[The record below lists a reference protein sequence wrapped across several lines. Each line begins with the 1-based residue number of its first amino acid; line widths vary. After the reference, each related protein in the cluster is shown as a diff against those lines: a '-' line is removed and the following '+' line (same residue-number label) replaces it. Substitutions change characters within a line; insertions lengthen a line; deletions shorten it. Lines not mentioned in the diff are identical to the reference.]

1 MGRMLAA
8 LGSGI
13 VFGMGLAIAEM
24 TNPAKVQNF
33 LDFLGTWDP
42 SLALVMGAALATT
55 GLAFPAI
62 LRRRAPLIA
71 GAFSLPTL
79 ADIDPA
85 LVMGAAIFGVGWGL
99 GGFCPGPA
107 LAGLLQGVGGVY
119 VFVAAMLLGMLL
131 HRAVVE
137 PLRARATELPARAPG
152 RGQAPGPQSS
162 SRAQGARVSFSRLP
176 RSRSAVRIPSSI
188 TG

>member
-1 MGRMLAA
+1 MKYKRFVDVTG
-8 LGSGI
+8 G
-13 VFGMGLAIAEM
+13 
-24 TNPAKVQNF
+24 
-33 LDFLGTWDP
+33 WDP
-42 SLALVMGAALATT
+42 SLALVMGAALATA

-62 LRRRAPLIA
+62 LRRRAPLFA
-71 GAFSLPTL
+71 RAFALPTR
-79 ADIDPA
+79 ADIDTR
-85 LVMGAAIFGVGWGL
+85 LVAGAAIFGVGWGL

-137 PLRARATELPARAPG
+137 PLRARAADFPAREP
-152 RGQAPGPQSS
+152 RRSQAPGPQSR
-162 SRAQGARVSFSRLP
+162 SRAQGAGVSSSRLP
-176 RSRSAVRIPSSI
+176 RSRSAVRMPSSI